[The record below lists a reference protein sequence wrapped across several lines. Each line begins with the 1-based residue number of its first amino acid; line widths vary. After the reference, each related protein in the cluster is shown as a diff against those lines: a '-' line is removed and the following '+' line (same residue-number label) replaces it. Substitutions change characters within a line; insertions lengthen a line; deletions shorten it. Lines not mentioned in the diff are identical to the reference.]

1 MTNKNS
7 EKGQA
12 LVLIALAAVGL
23 FAFAALAIDG
33 GRVFSDRRHAQ
44 NAADTAALAAAL
56 AKIRTEPP
64 NDLNAA
70 RTAAIA
76 AGEDRAESNGYI
88 TDSDSIVE
96 VHICNDPG
104 VVCDGMPVGADA
116 SEYIQVKITS
126 TVQTTFARIIGRQSV
141 THTLEAIAW
150 AKLGEPGPLFEG
162 MALAAMSPDDPDA
175 MRGHGNVFLDIVGSG
190 VFVNSN
196 SGPCPT
202 GAMGVSGN
210 GNYAVDTVFAI
221 VGSTCANGNP
231 TLDGPVQQANPISY
245 PPEINIPAPS
255 ISCDPTPS
263 VLTGN
268 TYPPG
273 THNSLN
279 VPNGTYTFAPGNHCF
294 DNGVTING
302 GTDIIANDV
311 NFLIRSGEFKSNA
324 NGSFTC
330 SNMLVHLTGTA
341 TGMHFN
347 GAASINCPGPADVP
361 PGGGVTF
368 YLSTGDLTWNGGV
381 GNNLSAPA
389 GGPYAHLLIYLPET
403 NPSPLTINGN
413 SANSL
418 TGSIIAVASPI
429 SINGNSGTF
438 ALSSQ
443 ITGHTVDIGGNGTI
457 QINYDPAEQYAITSP
472 TTIQLTK

>member
-23 FAFAALAIDG
+23 FAFTALAVDG

-56 AKIRTEPP
+56 AKIRAEPP
-64 NDLNAA
+64 NDLAA
-70 RTAAIA
+70 AKAAAIDA
-76 AGEDRAESNGYI
+76 AIERAESNGYAN
-88 TDSDSIVE
+88 DADSIVE
-96 VHICNDPG
+96 VHFCDETG
-104 VVCDGMPVGADA
+104 VVCDGMPASADTLEEKA
-116 SEYIQVKITS
+116 EYIQVKITS
-126 TVQTTFARIIGRQSV
+126 TIPTTFARIIGRTSMK
-141 THTLEAIAW
+141 HTLEAIAW

-162 MALAAMSPDDPDA
+162 MALAAMSPDDPNA
-175 MRGHGNVFLDIVGSG
+175 MNGHGNVFLDIVGSG

-196 SGPCPT
+196 AEPCPS

-221 VGSTCANGNP
+221 VGSTCTNGNP

-245 PPEINIPAPS
+245 PPEINIDPPS
-255 ISCDPTPS
+255 ISCSVPS

-268 TYPPG
+268 TYSPG
-273 THNSLN
+273 IHNSLN

-294 DNGVTING
+294 EGGVTLNG
-302 GTDIIANDV
+302 NTDIIANDV
-311 NFLIRSGEFKSNA
+311 NFLISSGEFKSNA

-330 SNMLVHLTGTA
+330 SNTVVHINGG

-347 GAASINCPGPADVP
+347 GAASINCTGI
-361 PGGGVTF
+361 TF
-368 YLSTGDLTWNGGV
+368 YVSTGDLTWNGGV
-381 GNNLSAPA
+381 GNNLSAPT
-389 GGPYAHLLIYLPET
+389 GGPYAHLLIYLPST
-403 NPSPLTINGN
+403 NSSPLTINGN

-443 ITGHTVDIGGNGTI
+443 ITGHTVEIGGNGTI
-457 QINYDPAEQYAITSP
+457 QINYDPAEQFALTSP
-472 TTIQLTK
+472 TTIQLTR

>member
-1 MTNKNS
+1 MIKKNS

-23 FAFAALAIDG
+23 FAFTALAVDG

-44 NAADTAALAAAL
+44 NAADTAVLAAAL
-56 AKIRTEPP
+56 AKIRSDPP
-64 NDLNAA
+64 TDLNAA

-76 AGEDRAESNGYI
+76 AAEDRAESNGYV
-88 TDSDSIVE
+88 TDSDSTVE

-104 VVCDGMPVGADA
+104 VVCDGMPAGADA

-126 TVQTTFARIIGRQSV
+126 TVTTTFARIIGRSSV

-150 AKLGEPGPLFEG
+150 AKPGGPSPLFEG

-175 MRGHGNVFLDIVGSG
+175 MKGHGNVFLDIVGSG
-190 VFVNSN
+190 VFVNS
-196 SGPCPT
+196 SAGPCPS

-210 GNYAVDTVFAI
+210 GNYAVDTAFAI

-231 TLDGPVQQANPISY
+231 TLTGPVQQANPISY

-255 ISCDPTPS
+255 ITCSVPS

-268 TYPPG
+268 TYSPG
-273 THNSLN
+273 IHNNLN
-279 VPNGTYTFAPGNHCF
+279 VPNGTYTFAAGNHCF
-294 DNGVTING
+294 NGGVTLNG
-302 GTDIIANDV
+302 NTDIIANDV
-311 NFLIRSGEFKSNA
+311 NFLISSGEFRSNA

-347 GAASINCPGPADVP
+347 GAASINCA
-361 PGGGVTF
+361 GVTF
-368 YLSTGDLTWNGGV
+368 YVSSGDLTWNGGV
-381 GNNLSAPA
+381 ANNLSAPT
-389 GGPYAHLLIYLPET
+389 GGNYAHLLIYQPST
-403 NPSPLTINGN
+403 NPSALTINGN
-413 SANSL
+413 SNNSL
-418 TGSIIAVASPI
+418 TGSIIAVAAPI
-429 SINGNSGTF
+429 TINGNSGTF

-443 ITGHTVDIGGNGTI
+443 ITGYTVDVGGNGTI
-457 QINYDPAEQYAITSP
+457 QINYDPAQQYSVTDP